1 MLMKLDTVLA
11 AADLDSAGQAAKF
24 AEDMG
29 FAGLW
34 AAETGTTPFMPLG
47 VAALATERIDLGT
60 AIAVAFP
67 RSPMIT
73 AMDSWTLQKASKG
86 RFILGLGTQV
96 KGHNERRFSVP
107 FEHPGPKL
115 REMILAMRAIWK
127 AFQGEERLNFRG
139 DFYRFD
145 LMTPFFNPGPSSY
158 PEIPV
163 YIAGVNE
170 YMCELAGELC
180 EGFHVHPFHS
190 VAFLQNHVLP
200 GIDKGLKAAGR
211 ERSDIDLVAPVF
223 VCMGAN
229 EQEIEAA
236 KGPIRMQIAF
246 YGSTRTYQPVF
257 AEHGWEDTTA
267 KLQSLMSEGKMAEMG
282 SAITDEMLDVY
293 AISCTYDEVAE
304 KVKEKYE
311 GLIDRAFFYLPV
323 PPGLPADQEARW
335 RRIIEAFSG

>member
-1 MLMKLDTVLA
+1 MKLDTVLA
-11 AADLDSAGQAAKF
+11 ANDLESVGAAAKY
-24 AEDMG
+24 AETMG

-34 AAETGTTPFMPLG
+34 APETGTTPFQPMA
-47 VAALATERIDLGT
+47 VAALETTTIDLGT

-73 AMDSWTLQKASKG
+73 AMDSWAIQKASKG

-115 REMILAMRAIWK
+115 REMILAIRAIWK
-127 AFQGEERLNFRG
+127 AFQGTERLDFHG

-145 LMTPFFNPGPSSY
+145 LMTAFFNPGPIAN
-158 PEIPV
+158 PEIPI

-170 YMCELAGELC
+170 YMCRLAGELC

-190 VAFLQNHVLP
+190 MKYLNETVMPA
-200 GIDKGLKAAGR
+200 IDEGLTTSGR
-211 ERSDIDLVAPVF
+211 SRSDIALVSPVF

-257 AEHGWEDTTA
+257 AAHGWEETTP
-267 KLQSLMSEGKMAEMG
+267 KLQKLMAEGKMAEMG
-282 SAITDEMLDVY
+282 AAITDEMLDVF
-293 AISCTYDEVAE
+293 AISGTYDEIPAKLE
-304 KVKEKYE
+304 SKYG
-311 GLIDRAFFYLPV
+311 GLLDRAFFYLPV
-323 PPGLPADQEARW
+323 SPGMSGDQERIW
-335 RRIIEAFSG
+335 RSLVEALNV